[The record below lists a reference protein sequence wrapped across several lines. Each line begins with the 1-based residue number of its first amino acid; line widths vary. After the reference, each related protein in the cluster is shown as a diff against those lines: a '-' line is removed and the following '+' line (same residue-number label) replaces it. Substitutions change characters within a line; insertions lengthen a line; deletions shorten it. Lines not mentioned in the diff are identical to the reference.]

1 MQKSL
6 QALLDKLSR
15 FISSASNTS
24 NNSDQRRNNT
34 ENKHLEEQLQTL
46 SRAVEQSPC
55 TIVVTDT
62 SGKIEYVNPKFTQL
76 TGYSSEEAIGQNPR
90 ILKTGNT
97 SPEGYERLW
106 KNITSGKEWR
116 GEFCNKKKNGEFYW
130 ESASISPVIDSEGT
144 ITHFVAVKED
154 ITERKQMEEKLNLFN
169 KYLEGRVIE
178 RTEKLKEKNTKLLNE
193 IVKREQAEEAIFE
206 SEEKYRK
213 ITSTATDAVMVFYSE
228 TRQFVDVNKACEE
241 LYGYTREEFLNMKHT
256 DITAEVEVSE
266 KQIQETLAGKLHT
279 IPLRYHRKK
288 DGTVFPVEISAS
300 TFTYKG
306 RQVLCGMI
314 RDITA
319 RKRAGIR
326 FNAQHA
332 VTKVLSESTTLKEAL
347 SRILSTMCST
357 LEWDLGEIWL
367 LDQKNQ
373 VLRCSEIW
381 HSASV
386 DMPDFKA
393 ATKETTFRPGIG
405 LPGSVWS
412 KARPVWIADV
422 VYDANFPRAS
432 VAEKEGLHGA
442 FGFPILAGREVLGTI
457 NIYSREIKAPD
468 EDLLNL
474 VEDIGNRIGLFIRRV
489 YAEEQIKAALKEKEV
504 LLAEVHHRVKNN
516 LQIISSLLDMSSM
529 QTQNQETIDLFA
541 ESRNRVEAMSLIHSQ
556 LYESE
561 QFDEI
566 DMHRHIHELSDNL
579 LKIYSKEKAITFD
592 IQSANVYLPV
602 TLAVPCA
609 LVLNELISNSLKH
622 AYTDGQQGIISI
634 SMQQSNEGAIL
645 VKIKDDGVGISE
657 EIDIEKTNSLGLKLV
672 RNIVNKQLNGTI
684 KVVRNKGTEV
694 ALEFNTHRR
703 THEKGDGS

>member
-1 MQKSL
+1 
-6 QALLDKLSR
+6 
-15 FISSASNTS
+15 
-24 NNSDQRRNNT
+24 
-34 ENKHLEEQLQTL
+34 
-46 SRAVEQSPC
+46 
-55 TIVVTDT
+55 VVTDT

-381 HSASV
+381 HTASV

-393 ATKETTFRPGIG
+393 ATKETTFLPGIG

-566 DMHRHIHELSDNL
+566 DMHRHIHELSENL
-579 LKIYSKEKAITFD
+579 LKIYSKEKAVTFD
-592 IQSANVYLPV
+592 IQSANVFLPV

-622 AYTDGQQGIISI
+622 AYTDGQQGIVSI
-634 SMQQSNEGAIL
+634 SMQQPSDGTTLAK
-645 VKIKDDGVGISE
+645 VKDDGVGISE
-657 EIDIEKTNSLGLKLV
+657 EIDIERSKSLGLKLV
-672 RNIVNKQLNGTI
+672 RNIVNKQLNGTM

-694 ALEFNTHRR
+694 AIEFNTQRR
-703 THEKGDGS
+703 AHEKSDGSRR